1 MSLVIRSR
9 DNALVKRLARLSAQG
24 RARREEGVGIIEG
37 WHLVRALLESRR
49 RGASNLLSVA
59 LSEAAI
65 DHPESRTMIDR
76 LDGVALHVI
85 EASVFARIGESD
97 GPNAVLG
104 VFTLPATSGTTPV
117 KEGGLQLWL
126 DAVQDPG
133 NVGTLIRT
141 AAAAGATAV
150 VLGPGCADPWS
161 PKALRAGMGGHF
173 ETAVVNGVVWADAAR
188 AFGGQILALALDG
201 SRSLYDTV
209 LDGDVA
215 VLLGN
220 EGAGLSESVAALA
233 SARVHIP
240 MPGAVESLN
249 VAAAGAIVCFE
260 RVRQLQVAAAAK
272 STSR

>member
-49 RGASNLLSVA
+49 LGASSLLSVA

-150 VLGPGCADPWS
+150 VLGPGCAEPWS
-161 PKALRAGMGGHF
+161 PKVLRAGMGGHF
-173 ETAVVNGVVWADAAR
+173 ETAVVNDVAWADVAH

-233 SARVHIP
+233 NARVHIP

>member
-9 DNALVKRLARLSAQG
+9 DNALVKRFGRLCTQG
-24 RARREEGVGIIEG
+24 RARREEGVGIVEG

-49 RGASNLLSVA
+49 FGVASLRAVA
-59 LSEAAI
+59 LSEAI
-65 DHPESRTMIDR
+65 LDHPETRTMLER
-76 LDGVALHVI
+76 LGGIALHVI
-85 EASVFARIGESD
+85 DASVFARIGESE

-104 VFTLPATSGTTPV
+104 EFTLPAGGGTDTV
-117 KEGGLQLWL
+117 GEGGLQLWL

-141 AAAAGATAV
+141 AAAAGATGV
-150 VLGPGCADPWS
+150 VLGAGCADPWS

-173 ETAVVNGVVWADAAR
+173 ETTVVSDIDWTDAAR
-188 AFGGQILALALDG
+188 AFGGRILALALDG
-201 SRSLYDTV
+201 SRMLYDID

-215 VLLGN
+215 IVLGN

-233 SARVHIP
+233 TARVHIP

-249 VAAAGAIVCFE
+249 VAAAGAIVFFE
-260 RVRQLQVAAAAK
+260 RVRQRLSVAIG
-272 STSR
+272 RPPIG

>member
-97 GPNAVLG
+97 GPNAVPLKHMKALLG
-104 VFTLPATSGTTPV
+104 QLARLDRVV
-117 KEGGLQLWL
+117 KE
-126 DAVQDPG
+126 QDFLEDSIG
-133 NVGTLIRT
+133 RFG
-141 AAAAGATAV
+141 AA
-150 VLGPGCADPWS
+150 
-161 PKALRAGMGGHF
+161 
-173 ETAVVNGVVWADAAR
+173 
-188 AFGGQILALALDG
+188 
-201 SRSLYDTV
+201 
-209 LDGDVA
+209 
-215 VLLGN
+215 
-220 EGAGLSESVAALA
+220 
-233 SARVHIP
+233 
-240 MPGAVESLN
+240 
-249 VAAAGAIVCFE
+249 
-260 RVRQLQVAAAAK
+260 
-272 STSR
+272 

>member
-49 RGASNLLSVA
+49 LGASSLLSVA

-173 ETAVVNGVVWADAAR
+173 ETAVVNDLAWADAAR
-188 AFGGQILALALDG
+188 AFGGHILALALDG

-233 SARVHIP
+233 NARVHIP

-260 RVRQLQVAAAAK
+260 RVRQRHVAAAAK